1 VFGVHGVGGFLGT
14 VLVAIFAS
22 TQYGGFSP
30 DLDIMKQLG
39 VQLFAAV
46 ATAVYT
52 AVATFGV
59 LKVSAAAAAAAA
71 VEVRLMLSV
80 LATCQWQHAPQ

>member
-1 VFGVHGVGGFLGT
+1 MGGFIGT

-22 TQYGGFSP
+22 TQYGGFSA

-39 VQLFAAV
+39 VQLFAAA
-46 ATAVYT
+46 ATTAYT

-59 LKVSAAAAAAAA
+59 LKVSD
-71 VEVRLMLSV
+71 
-80 LATCQWQHAPQ
+80 